1 MKQYKAF
8 SYAQILMIM
17 VFSALMTA
25 MTIPVVKPLTTTS
38 SDGTRV
44 YNIQTGS
51 YLDDVDVD
59 DTNYVDS
66 YIVHEGPWWEPIKK
80 EVLENGMCST
90 DECKKLAEALGDEDF
105 DGYIDEIV
113 LNIEFDP
120 DDDENPKTM
129 EDTNFIDKQTIVLL
143 KSQASGSGEIEGEG
157 DDE

>member
-38 SDGTRV
+38 SDGKEERV

-66 YIVHEGPWWEPIKK
+66 YFVHEGPWWEPIKDK
-80 EVLENGMCST
+80 VLENGKCT
-90 DECKKLAEALGDEDF
+90 DECEKLAKALGDENV

-113 LNIEFDP
+113 LNIVFDP
-120 DDDENPKTM
+120 DDGEKTM

-143 KSQASGSGEIEGEG
+143 KSQASDSGEIEGDG
-157 DDE
+157 DD